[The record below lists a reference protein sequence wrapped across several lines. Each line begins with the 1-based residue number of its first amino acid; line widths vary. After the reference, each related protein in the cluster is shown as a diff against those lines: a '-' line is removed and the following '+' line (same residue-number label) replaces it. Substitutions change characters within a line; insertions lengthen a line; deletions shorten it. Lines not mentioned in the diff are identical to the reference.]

1 MSTDKSDLPQQASR
15 PIEHR
20 RPYQFLQERRGF
32 GLVGILALLAVFFT
46 GNIPVATLGSMPV
59 AVPGGALIV
68 LLWRWWSGTPWRE
81 IGFVRPKSWIASL
94 TIGLA
99 TGIILKLLL
108 KAVVMPLLG
117 ASPINHSYH
126 FLAGN
131 RVALPAAIWT
141 MIIAAGF
148 GEEVVFRGYF
158 FERFTRL
165 FGSSPAA
172 KALVV
177 LLTAALFGAAHYVG
191 QGIPGVEQAVIVGL
205 VLGTIYTIRPSLFI
219 LMCIHAAF
227 DLTALAI
234 IYWDRESQI
243 AHLLFK

>member
-1 MSTDKSDLPQQASR
+1 M
-15 PIEHR
+15 EHR
-20 RPYQFLQERRGF
+20 RPFQSPQERRGF

-46 GNIPVATLGSMPV
+46 GNIPVVTLGNMPV

-99 TGIILKLLL
+99 VGIVLKLLL

-117 ASPINHSYH
+117 TDPINHSYH
-126 FLAGN
+126 FLSGN
-131 RVALPAAIWT
+131 RAALPAAIWT
-141 MIIAAGF
+141 MIVAASF

-158 FERFTRL
+158 FERLTRL

-191 QGIPGVEQAVIVGL
+191 QGISGVEQAAITGL
-205 VLGTIYTIRPSLFI
+205 VLGTIYAMRQSLFI

-234 IYWDRESQI
+234 IYWDMETRV
-243 AHLLFK
+243 AHLFF